1 MYFCRKYPRMP
12 TVLITGGTGMI
23 GTALSR
29 LLLQQGYD
37 VIILSRNP
45 IETASHY
52 KASSLQNSFR
62 PSGKIFYARWDTEKK
77 FLDPQALAQADYVVH
92 LAGEG
97 VAKKRWTKKRKE
109 EIKKSRTQSSELLF
123 HALSNQP
130 NKVKAVVSASAIG
143 WYGQDQGKPF
153 VETDPVSQDFLGE
166 TCKAWEESIDKVS
179 SLGKRLVKY
188 RLGLAL
194 SNEGGALVEFKRPVR
209 FGIAAILG
217 SGNQIYSW
225 IHIDDLCRAFLHAIE
240 TPEVNGVYNLVAP
253 DPVSNKEM
261 TIGIAHAMNGNVYI
275 PFKVPSFL
283 LKLILG
289 EMSIEVLKSATV
301 DASKIQSTG
310 FNFIYSNIKSALRH
324 LIG

>member
-1 MYFCRKYPRMP
+1 MP

-45 IETASHY
+45 IETASNY
-52 KASSLQNSFR
+52 RASALQNSFR
-62 PSGKIFYARWDTEKK
+62 PSGKIFYARWDTDKMYI
-77 FLDPQALAQADYVVH
+77 DAQALTQADYIVH

-109 EIKKSRTQSSELLF
+109 EIRKSRTQTSELLF
-123 HALSNQP
+123 QALSTQP

-143 WYGQDQGKPF
+143 WYGEDSGTPF
-153 VETDPVSQDFLGE
+153 VETDPASQNFLGE
-166 TCKAWEESIDKVS
+166 TCKAWEESIEKVV

-194 SNEGGALVEFKRPVR
+194 SNEGGALVEFKKPARLGV
-209 FGIAAILG
+209 AAILG
-217 SGNQIYSW
+217 SGNQVYSW
-225 IHIDDLCRAFLHAIE
+225 IHIDDLCRAFVHAIE
-240 TPEVNGVYNLVAP
+240 TKEMNGVYNLVAP
-253 DPVSNKEM
+253 EPVTNKEM
-261 TIGIAHAMNGNVYI
+261 ILGVAKSMNGSFFI

-283 LKLILG
+283 LKIILG

-301 DASKIQSTG
+301 DATKIQSTG
-310 FNFIYSNIKSALRH
+310 FSFIYRNIHSALKH

>member
-1 MYFCRKYPRMP
+1 MP

-29 LLLQQGYD
+29 LLMQQGYD

-45 IETASHY
+45 IETASQY
-52 KASSLQNSFR
+52 RASSLQNSFR
-62 PSGKIFYARWDTEKK
+62 PSGKIFYARWDTDKM
-77 FLDPQALAQADYVVH
+77 FLDPQALSQADYIVH

-123 HALSNQP
+123 QALSKQP
-130 NKVKAVVSASAIG
+130 NKVKAVISASAVG
-143 WYGQDQGKPF
+143 WYGEDNGTPF
-153 VETDPVSQDFLGE
+153 VETDPVSLDFLGE
-166 TCKAWEESIDKVS
+166 TCKAWEESIDQVQTV
-179 SLGKRLVKY
+179 GKRLVKY

-194 SNEGGALVEFKRPVR
+194 SNEGGALVEFKRPARMGV
-209 FGIAAILG
+209 AAILG

-225 IHIDDLCRAFLHAIE
+225 IHIDDLCRAFVHAIE
-240 TPEVNGVYNLVAP
+240 TNEMTGVYNLVAP
-253 DPVSNKEM
+253 EPVTNNDM
-261 TIGIAHAMNGNVYI
+261 VIGIAQAMNGKLYI
-275 PFKVPSFL
+275 PFKVPTFL
-283 LKLILG
+283 LKLMLG

-301 DASKIQSTG
+301 DSTKIQQTG
-310 FNFIYSNIKSALRH
+310 FNFIYSNIKSALKH

>member
-1 MYFCRKYPRMP
+1 MP

-23 GTALSR
+23 GTALSI

-37 VIILSRNP
+37 VIIFSRNP
-45 IETASHY
+45 IETASAY
-52 KASSLQNSFR
+52 KASSMQNSFR
-62 PSGKIFYARWDTEKK
+62 PCGNIFYARWDTEKM
-77 FLDPQALAQADYVVH
+77 FIDPQALAQADYIVH

-109 EIKKSRTQSSELLF
+109 EIKKSRTTSSELLVQS
-123 HALSNQP
+123 LSKKP
-130 NKVKAVVSASAIG
+130 NKVKAVISASAIG
-143 WYGQDQGKPF
+143 WYGSDTGTPF
-153 VETDPVSQDFLGE
+153 KETDPVSMDFLGE
-166 TCKAWEESIDKVS
+166 TCKAWEESIEQVS
-179 SLGKRLVKY
+179 SLGKRLVKF

-217 SGNQIYSW
+217 SGNQMYSW

-240 TPEVNGVYNLVAP
+240 TPTLDGVYNLVSP
-253 DPVSNKEM
+253 QPVSNKQM
-261 TIGIAHAMNGNVYI
+261 VLGIAHAMNGKMFL
-275 PFKVPSFL
+275 PFRVPSFL
-283 LKLILG
+283 LKWILG

-301 DASKIQSTG
+301 DASKIQASG
-310 FNFIYSNIKSALRH
+310 FNFIYPNIGSAVRH